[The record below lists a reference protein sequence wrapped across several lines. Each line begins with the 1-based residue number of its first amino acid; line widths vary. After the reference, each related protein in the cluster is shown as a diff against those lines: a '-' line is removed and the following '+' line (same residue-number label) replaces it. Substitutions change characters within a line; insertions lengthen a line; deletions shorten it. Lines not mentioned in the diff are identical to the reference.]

1 MNHVPLDSASF
12 IWLSTMSP
20 ARRQQLDERIQ
31 LATREAMRNDA
42 ESSVTVTIKITPNV
56 EQARAELGSTFAVA
70 LPKLT
75 GASSPVSVFAETGDI
90 AEFGERV
97 SSGKKPKLA
106 QVHPIN
112 E

>member
-1 MNHVPLDSASF
+1 MNHVPTDSASF

-31 LATREAMRNDA
+31 LATREAMRNDSK
-42 ESSVTVTIKITPNV
+42 SSVSITIEIIPNV

-75 GASSPVSVFAETGDI
+75 GASSPVAVFAETGDI
-90 AEFGERV
+90 AEFGERIP
-97 SSGKKPKLA
+97 SGKKASLA
-106 QVHPIN
+106 SVHNIN

>member
-1 MNHVPLDSASF
+1 MNHVPTDSASF

-31 LATREAMRNDA
+31 LATREAMRNDSK
-42 ESSVTVTIKITPNV
+42 SSVSITIEIIPNV
-56 EQARAELGSTFAVA
+56 EQARAELGSTFAVT